1 MGLTNKRL
9 FLQELRGTLTT
20 TLHHGSGLA
29 FSRNLHG
36 LGNNRLFVSHR
47 VLYRLPFS
55 LFKLSPVCLPARSF
69 VIKPKEQ
76 RPSSTC
82 STLKEVYHNSRQ
94 IPTLAAE
101 ELLSLAQHTLA
112 PCPVV
117 VLGNTATPSILAEG
131 TT

>member
-47 VLYRLPFS
+47 YFIDSRFLSLSCRLS
-55 LFKLSPVCLPARSF
+55 VCL
-69 VIKPKEQ
+69 
-76 RPSSTC
+76 
-82 STLKEVYHNSRQ
+82 
-94 IPTLAAE
+94 LAA
-101 ELLSLAQHTLA
+101 S
-112 PCPVV
+112 V
-117 VLGNTATPSILAEG
+117 
-131 TT
+131 